1 MRIISF
7 AIIISLSLLTKGQ
20 NVFTKFQDTVLYD
33 NFSSNQYNFPQK
45 YNALELFIVENDQYR
60 LKRINDDSYSISYA
74 KLDNDISSFEI
85 RANMMLVKTK
95 NKQASGGLVL
105 HGQSVG
111 NGAIV
116 FEINGKKRFKISK
129 LFDNQL
135 RYLSGTPKEEGW
147 VKSSAINKKGK
158 NEIRVVTEGGYYDLY
173 INNKHVY
180 TAYDNQFIEGKVGF
194 YVNASSELL
203 AYDILIKKKKK
214 GMLAQEIGGSD
225 STGGG
230 TISDPSFQEVIV
242 LFKAKID
249 EQQVEI
255 AGLQKEIDKCR
266 SMLNYDTTLVTKSLE
281 YQTNNKILT
290 HKLDSTSSE
299 LRKAQKRLVYLES
312 VKEDIEK
319 GSNGDLVLNLTTIL
333 AELKKENKDLK
344 KASAELKTDNAGLKK
359 DNEVLLRE
367 IDRLKY
373 MLNIRE

>member
-20 NVFTKFQDTVLYD
+20 NVFTKFQDTVLHD
-33 NFSSNQYNFPQK
+33 NFVSNQYNFPQK

-60 LKRINDDSYSISYA
+60 LKRINDNSYSISYA
-74 KLDNDISSFEI
+74 KLENDISSFEI
-85 RANMMLVKTK
+85 RANILLVRTK
-95 NKQASGGLVL
+95 NKKASGGLVL
-105 HGQSVG
+105 HGQSAG

-116 FEINGKKRFKISK
+116 FEINSKKRFKISK

-135 RYLSGTPKEEGW
+135 RYLSGTPKEQGW
-147 VKSSAINKKGK
+147 VKSSAINKKGR

-180 TAYDNQFIEGKVGF
+180 TAYDNQFVEGKVGF

-203 AYDILIKKKKK
+203 VYDVLVKKKKK
-214 GMLAQEIGGSD
+214 GVIEQEIGGSD
-225 STGGG
+225 SSGGG
-230 TISDPSFQEVIV
+230 SISDPSFQEVIV

-249 EQQVEI
+249 EQQIEI
-255 AGLQKEIDKCR
+255 NNLKKENDKCR
-266 SMLNYDTTLVTKSLE
+266 SMLNYDTTLVTKAQE
-281 YQTNNKILT
+281 YQINNQILT

-344 KASAELKTDNAGLKK
+344 QESADIKAVNAGLKK